1 MNLSEHDNRTTT
13 NLQEQESGQDEPTG
27 TGGKSHEGIGEG
39 DKRIWTL
46 EGRQVDKMNLLAPA
60 GNLDEPPSGGGP
72 LLVAL
77 GSEEQWPCAGGVW
90 GGKS

>member
-1 MNLSEHDNRTTT
+1 
-13 NLQEQESGQDEPTG
+13 
-27 TGGKSHEGIGEG
+27 
-39 DKRIWTL
+39 
-46 EGRQVDKMNLLAPA
+46 VDKMNLLAPA